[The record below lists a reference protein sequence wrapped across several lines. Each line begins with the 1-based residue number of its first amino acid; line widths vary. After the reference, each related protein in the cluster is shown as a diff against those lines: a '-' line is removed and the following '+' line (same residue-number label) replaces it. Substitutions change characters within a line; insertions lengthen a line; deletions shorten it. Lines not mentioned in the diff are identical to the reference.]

1 MEIGEAVN
9 VPVAA
14 SAELKEWKLRAEI
27 LEVTFKGTIKVSRG
41 KTLISPPHWKK
52 GEDVNDVWADA
63 KKMGLPQEAAYSKKA
78 AAMLIHEADGA
89 TKDVEVKIKVIEA
102 ENVSGEGELLGCL
115 GDMEITAKLPLGVG
129 EHVVKA
135 QIKTLP
141 YRIAWYRGS
150 IEWRVSFADPGG
162 SIVLGGSDVEVF
174 FLPAV
179 PIIPFKTEVWVE
191 VLRFLCNRMGVVGLK
206 TPGEVLEKITRY
218 CHTGHGLEYDTLEGK
233 YHYGDPDAREF
244 RLNGYMKGEDPEC
257 CCYDQASAVQVF
269 AAALGVSTE
278 WLFMEPFGYIHTTNL
293 IGVGACNNPFYRS
306 NGTDKIVMPLHPK
319 RTSFGNHAFVRM
331 AGKILDACAGPHVGM
346 EKTREYLDNT
356 IDYDP
361 KRYPYPNWERA
372 GTVDDISIFPPVMS
386 LK

>member
-52 GEDVNDVWADA
+52 GEDVNDVWTDA

-89 TKDVEVKIKVIEA
+89 TKDVEVKVKVIEA

-141 YRIAWYRGS
+141 YRVAWYRGS
-150 IEWRVSFADPGG
+150 IQWEVSFADPGAT
-162 SIVLGGSDVEVF
+162 IALGGSDVEVF

-179 PIIPFKTEVWVE
+179 PIIPFKTGVWAE
-191 VLRFLCNRMGVVGLK
+191 VLRFICNRMGVVGLK
-206 TPGEVLEKITRY
+206 TPSEVMEKITRY
-218 CHTGHGLEYDTLEGK
+218 CHTGHGLEYDTKAGAPRFDLADRVFE
-233 YHYGDPDAREF
+233 
-244 RLNGYMKGEDPEC
+244 LNAYMKAEPEEC
-257 CCYDQASAVQVF
+257 CCFDQASAVQVF

-278 WLFMEPFGYIHTTNL
+278 WLWMVPFGYIQTTDL
-293 IGVGACNNPFYRS
+293 VGVGACNNPFYRS
-306 NGTDKIVMPLHPK
+306 NGTDKIVMPLDPK
-319 RTSFGNHAFVRM
+319 RKPFDEHAFVRM
-331 AGKILDACAGPHVGM
+331 AGKILDACAGPHLGT
-346 EKTREYLDNT
+346 EKTWRYLENT

-361 KRYPYPNWERA
+361 KRYPYPN
-372 GTVDDISIFPPVMS
+372 
-386 LK
+386 